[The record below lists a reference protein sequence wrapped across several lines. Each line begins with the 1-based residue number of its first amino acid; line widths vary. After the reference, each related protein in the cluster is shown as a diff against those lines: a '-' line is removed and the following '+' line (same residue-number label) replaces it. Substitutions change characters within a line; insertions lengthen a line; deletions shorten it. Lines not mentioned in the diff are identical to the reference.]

1 MKLVSRLTLCALAV
15 ALLVSPRLLSAQTTG
30 GSHAFQWY
38 WGGGG
43 GAFIY
48 KTNLQPLHFDPIV
61 GGHWLITGKRTA
73 LYLSYEQ
80 AFFTSSAVAQIQ
92 DANSGSGVRN
102 VSFSNVRRL
111 SIGVMAIP
119 IDGHIQPMIGGGFSI
134 MQILNPAIDCSGAD
148 ATTTCASF
156 SDSSLA
162 AQAASDQAS
171 KAFAWGA
178 FGLQINFGRLGLY
191 GLASVTSSAQQF
203 MLDGPTYSVVGGIRY
218 SLGSSKEDITE
229 QN

>member
-1 MKLVSRLTLCALAV
+1 MNPVSRLSLCALAV
-15 ALLVSPRLLSAQTTG
+15 ALLSSPRALSAQTAA

-43 GAFIY
+43 GAFLY

-73 LYLSYEQ
+73 LSLGYEQ
-80 AFFTSSAVAQIQ
+80 AFFTSPASAQIT
-92 DANSGSGVRN
+92 DANSQSGVRN
-102 VSFSNVRRL
+102 VTFSNVRRL
-111 SIGVMAIP
+111 SIGVFAIP
-119 IDGHIQPMIGGGFSI
+119 IDGHIQPMIGGGFAI
-134 MQILNPAIDCSGAD
+134 VQILNPSIDCSGAD

-162 AQAASDQAS
+162 AQAASDQSS

-178 FGLQINFGRLGLY
+178 FGLQINFGRLAIFGQ
-191 GLASVTSSAQQF
+191 ATVTSAAQQF
-203 MLDGPTYSVVGGIRY
+203 MLDGPTYSVVGGLRY

-229 QN
+229 TN